1 MAEFYAQVKFAH
13 VLCVTLSGSLFAL
26 RGLMML
32 ARSDHANHP
41 ALRYLSYAIDTA
53 LLTAALL
60 LVTIVHQYPFV
71 QSWLTVKVLML
82 VVYVVLGMYALRR
95 GRTPA
100 VRVACYFAAL
110 GVYLFIVSVAR
121 AHSPW
126 GVLGAFLSSSHSAG

>member
-60 LVTIVHQYPFV
+60 LVAILHQYPFV
-71 QSWLTVKVLML
+71 QSWLTVKVLL
-82 VVYVVLGMYALRR
+82 LIVYVILGMYALRR
-95 GRTPA
+95 ARQRA
-100 VRVACYFAAL
+100 VQIACYFAAL

-121 AHSPW
+121 THSPW
-126 GVLGAFLSSSHSAG
+126 GVW